1 MFAAETLQVARIING
16 QFVNTNETF
25 YYYNGTLLNDSCVQ
39 LRCPLLRPIWLIL
52 SPARSN
58 AVNLSLAGT
67 PLQQKTFLIG
77 TLTARNS
84 TGQIGPTGIPNPTD
98 DGPSDGGGGRS
109 GQPPAMI
116 ALYVVTGCISA
127 MFALM
132 IGMAA
137 RRAIRHPER
146 YGRREGN
153 ENEAA
158 QTRAGGIA
166 QALLDTF
173 PIIKFN
179 RRDGPPKDMDSETEM
194 ETRQLPR
201 ASREGNSGAAAAA
214 ADPFDDRRG
223 TNRNSANIR
232 STVTTGTGSVS
243 YHSTLPRHGNDA
255 EQDDEDDISVKSVER
270 ATAAYESLEPRS
282 RAVSSSGSRPEQA
295 ASASAETPGDMEEQC
310 PICLLDFEDGEDLR
324 VLPCEKEHVYHQ
336 TCIDPWLLD
345 VSSSCPLCRKGMP
358 FLFPESRTFMGSMSY
373 KLLTYRARLQSTARA
388 QYRRRRLVII
398 RPSTHRLG
406 VRKVSGLYAPRKADR
421 ARS

>member
-1 MFAAETLQVARIING
+1 MG
-16 QFVNTNETF
+16 
-25 YYYNGTLLNDSCVQ
+25 C
-39 LRCPLLRPIWLIL
+39 
-52 SPARSN
+52 RSN

-67 PLQQKTFLIG
+67 PLQQRTFLIG

-84 TGQIGPTGIPNPTD
+84 TGQIQPTGIPDPNN
-98 DGPSDGGGGRS
+98 DGPSDNDDNGRS

-179 RRDGPPKDMDSETEM
+179 RRDTVPKDSDSETEM
-194 ETRQLPR
+194 ETRQVSLGDQER
-201 ASREGNSGAAAAA
+201 GNRRLLSEGSTGAGAGGPDGAMN
-214 ADPFDDRRG
+214 DPFQSPR
-223 TNRNSANIR
+223 NRAK
-232 STVTTGTGSVS
+232 TLSVS
-243 YHSTLPRHGNDA
+243 GDRVIQMEPGALSYQSALDRYDKGED
-255 EQDDEDDISVKSVER
+255 QDDISFKSVEPSSSDHR
-270 ATAAYESLEPRS
+270 P
-282 RAVSSSGSRPEQA
+282 RAVSASGSRLDP
-295 ASASAETPGDMEEQC
+295 SAGPVPGAEIPGDMEEQC

-336 TCIDPWLLD
+336 TCIDPWYVHPRLIHQ
-345 VSSSCPLCRKGMP
+345 C
-358 FLFPESRTFMGSMSY
+358 LFGG
-373 KLLTYRARLQSTARA
+373 
-388 QYRRRRLVII
+388 
-398 RPSTHRLG
+398 LG
-406 VRKVSGLYAPRKADR
+406 GRC
-421 ARS
+421 

>member
-1 MFAAETLQVARIING
+1 MEPCSIPREPSHYLI
-16 QFVNTNETF
+16 
-25 YYYNGTLLNDSCVQ
+25 S
-39 LRCPLLRPIWLIL
+39 RPKLIY
-52 SPARSN
+52 RSN

-67 PLQQKTFLIG
+67 PLQERTFLIG

-84 TGQIGPTGIPNPTD
+84 TGQVSPTNIPGPTTD
-98 DGPSDGGGGRS
+98 SGDTDTPRR

-137 RRAIRHPER
+137 RRAIRNPER

-179 RRDGPPKDMDSETEM
+179 RQTTPKSLDSETDIEF
-194 ETRQLPR
+194 RQLPLAER
-201 ASREGNSGAAAAA
+201 ERRRSSHPDEMAMRIPKRSSGNMRSMSTTDTASM
-214 ADPFDDRRG
+214 
-223 TNRNSANIR
+223 
-232 STVTTGTGSVS
+232 S
-243 YHSTLPRHGNDA
+243 YHSALAQR
-255 EQDDEDDISVKSVER
+255 DDDDVSIKSVER
-270 ATAAYESLEPRS
+270 LASGGATGTGGG
-282 RAVSSSGSRPEQA
+282 GSIGTAGYTDSELQLPGARPEPSPELA
-295 ASASAETPGDMEEQC
+295 DTPGDMEEQC
-310 PICLLDFEDGEDLR
+310 PICLLEFETGDDLR

-345 VSSSCPLCRKGMP
+345 VSSSCPLCRKGMSSP
-358 FLFPESRTFMGSMSY
+358 PSRE
-373 KLLTYRARLQSTARA
+373 
-388 QYRRRRLVII
+388 
-398 RPSTHRLG
+398 
-406 VRKVSGLYAPRKADR
+406 
-421 ARS
+421 